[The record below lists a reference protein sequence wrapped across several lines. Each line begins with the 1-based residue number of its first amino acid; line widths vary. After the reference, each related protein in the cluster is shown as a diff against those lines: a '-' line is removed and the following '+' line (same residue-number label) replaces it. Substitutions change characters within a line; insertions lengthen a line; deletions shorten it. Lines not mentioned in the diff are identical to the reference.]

1 MEVIYSKKAQKD
13 REYWKNSGNKVIMNK
28 ITALIEDIQ
37 LHPFEGIGKP
47 EPLKYQLQGRWS
59 RRINQEHRIIYKVTE
74 ENTIEI
80 LDILSLKGHYE

>member
-1 MEVIYSKKAQKD
+1 MQIEFSAKAKAD
-13 REYWKNSGNKVIMNK
+13 LNFWIKSGNKPILNK
-28 ITALIEDIQ
+28 IYSLIEDIQ
-37 LHPFEGIGKP
+37 LHPFEGIGKT

-59 RRINQEHRIIYKVTE
+59 RRINQEHRIIYKVTD

>member
-1 MEVIYSKKAQKD
+1 
-13 REYWKNSGNKVIMNK
+13 MNK
-28 ITALIEDIQ
+28 ITALITDIQ

-47 EPLKYQLQGRWS
+47 EPLKHQLQGRWS
-59 RRINQEHRIIYKVTE
+59 RRINKEHRIVYKVTE